1 MALTPK
7 APNGQ
12 LIPAAAGDLYTA
24 GAFTAIFPP
33 RALVVV
39 NNNAGASRVFN
50 LYTRTDGAND
60 FRITGK
66 DEFLEAGGKWYNPGP
81 IFLETGDK
89 LRGDAT
95 GGGADVSLVIAVLE
109 KT

>member
-1 MALTPK
+1 MALAPK

-12 LIPAAAGDLYTA
+12 LIPAATGDLYTA

-39 NNNAGASRVFN
+39 NNGTVSRTFN

-60 FRITGK
+60 FRVSGK
-66 DEFLEAGGKWYNPGP
+66 DVPIDAGGTWYNPGP

-95 GGGADVSLVIAVLE
+95 GAGADVSLVIAVLE